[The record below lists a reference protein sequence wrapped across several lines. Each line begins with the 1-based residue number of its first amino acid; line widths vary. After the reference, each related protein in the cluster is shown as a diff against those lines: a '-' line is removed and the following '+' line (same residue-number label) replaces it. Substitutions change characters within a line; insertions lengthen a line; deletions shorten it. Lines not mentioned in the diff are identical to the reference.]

1 MNTTTE
7 LIEQAMQ
14 LSIKERTLIVTKL
27 IDTLIETKALYE
39 ESILE
44 EAQRRSDDIRQGLM
58 EDLSKEEFFAGI
70 NLKK

>member
-1 MNTTTE
+1 MSTTE

-14 LSIKERTLIVTKL
+14 LPIKDRTLIVT
-27 IDTLIETKALYE
+27 TLIETLTASDALYE

-44 EAQRRSDDIRQGLM
+44 EAQRRSDDVKQGLI

-70 NLKK
+70 DLKK

>member
-1 MNTTTE
+1 MSTTE

-14 LSIKERTLIVTKL
+14 LPIKDRTLIVT
-27 IDTLIETKALYE
+27 TLIETLTAPDALYE

-44 EAQRRSDDIRQGLM
+44 EAQRRSDDVRQGLM

-70 NLKK
+70 DLKK